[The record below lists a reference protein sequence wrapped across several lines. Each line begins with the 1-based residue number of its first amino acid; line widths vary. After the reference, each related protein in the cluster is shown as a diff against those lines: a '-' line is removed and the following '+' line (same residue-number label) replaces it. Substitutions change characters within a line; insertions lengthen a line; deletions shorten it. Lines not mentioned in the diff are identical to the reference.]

1 MEVIGI
7 ILIMGGG
14 VADQGEGTLI
24 DLSDLYPGNPQ
35 LGPHWVMI
43 VKSPYR
49 TLMDTLIEPIAVAK
63 SPGRYS

>member
-24 DLSDLYPGNPQ
+24 DLSDLYQGNPQ
-35 LGPHWVMI
+35 LGHPLGHDP
-43 VKSPYR
+43 K
-49 TLMDTLIEPIAVAK
+49 EPI
-63 SPGRYS
+63 